1 MKRTVL
7 AFTLIEM
14 LVVIAIIAILA
25 AMLLPSLARAKAQAQ
40 RINCL
45 SHLKEINHAMHLY
58 KTDMERYPWR
68 VPIAEGGSHTRKR
81 AYRHFQALR
90 AELDTPKIL
99 TCPADVRTNTFDF
112 VSLRDTNVSYVV
124 GVDNREDERP
134 TMILSAD
141 YNISGGKKLQDCPI
155 VGVVNVAV
163 EFGVPQIPKV
173 KWSNLLHGHVGN
185 VTLGDGSAH
194 PVTAREL
201 QDLFRYSGD
210 DPGKGFNNHILS
222 PTP

>member
-7 AFTLIEM
+7 AFTLIEL

-40 RINCL
+40 RVNCL
-45 SHLKEINHAMHLY
+45 SHLKEINHGLHLY
-58 KTDMERYPWR
+58 KTDNDRYPWR

-81 AYRHFQALR
+81 AFRHFQAMA

-99 TCPADVRTNTFDF
+99 TCPTDRRTNALTF
-112 VSLRDTNVSYVV
+112 STLADTNVSYIV

-134 TMILSAD
+134 TMFLSAD
-141 YNISGGKKLQDCPI
+141 YNITGGLTLQDCPI
-155 VGVVNVAV
+155 VAVANVAV
-163 EFGVPQIPKV
+163 EFGLTQIPKMA
-173 KWSNLLHGHVGN
+173 WSDQLHRRIGN
-185 VTLGDGSAH
+185 ITLGDGSAH
-194 PVTAREL
+194 TVNSR
-201 QDLFRYSGD
+201 DLRQVFRFSGD